1 MKRNYNIKRTSFVCV
16 ALLSAALPGVAKK
29 KQVRPNVVFIYA
41 DDFRIRAREYVDK
54 RLYLL
59 LILTVFLKKERLLS
73 MPMVV
78 CFLLRR
84 VPVC

>member
-41 DDFRIRAREYVDK
+41 DDLGRGMLSHYGQKI
-54 RLYLL
+54 
-59 LILTVFLKKERLLS
+59 ISTVFLKKERLLS

>member
-41 DDFRIRAREYVDK
+41 DDFRIRAREYVNAGGASQDDK
-54 RLYLL
+54 NRMYQN
-59 LILTVFLKKERLLS
+59 
-73 MPMVV
+73 
-78 CFLLRR
+78 
-84 VPVC
+84 